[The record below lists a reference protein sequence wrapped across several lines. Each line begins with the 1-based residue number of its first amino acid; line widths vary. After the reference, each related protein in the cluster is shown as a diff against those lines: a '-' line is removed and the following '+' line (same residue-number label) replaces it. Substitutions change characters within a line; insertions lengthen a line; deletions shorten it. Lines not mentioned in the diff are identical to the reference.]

1 MMDER
6 WSSFKIVADIKAP
19 VSEIYR
25 AWTSPAGIESW
36 FLKRAIFTGPDGERR
51 ADEHFQA
58 GDKYDWRWHGF
69 ADDVFE
75 KREILEANGRD
86 LLKFSFSGDCIVT
99 VSIAMH
105 DDISLVTLTQENIP
119 LENDPDKSIYVGCH
133 TGWLFYL
140 ANLKSILQG
149 GVDLRNK
156 RLDVDSTF
164 K

>member
-1 MMDER
+1 MDER
-6 WSSFKIVADIKAP
+6 WSSFKIVADIEAP
-19 VSEIYR
+19 VHEIYR
-25 AWTSPAGIESW
+25 AWTTRSGMESW
-36 FLKRAIFTGPDGERR
+36 FLKQALFIGPDCERH

-86 LLKFSFSGDCIVT
+86 LLKLTFSGGCIVT
-99 VSIAMH
+99 VSIAAK
-105 DDISLVTLTQENIP
+105 DDVSLITLTQENIP

-140 ANLKSILQG
+140 TNLKSILQG
-149 GVDLRNK
+149 GIDLRNK
-156 RLDVDSTF
+156 RLGVNSTF